1 MKEEMCTSSRV
12 SLAINEEGHTLS
24 MNKDAHGGISYSKLH
39 DVITVSNQI
48 SFIPLF
54 KATVLIQMA
63 VEVSKEVFHKLNSI
77 LHPQDNEG
85 LGHTNTLLFS

>member
-12 SLAINEEGHTLS
+12 SLAINEEGQTLS

-48 SFIPLF
+48 PFIFLYLLPPFPFRWLKKF
-54 KATVLIQMA
+54 LKKYFTNSTPYCTHRTMKA
-63 VEVSKEVFHKLNSI
+63 
-77 LHPQDNEG
+77 
-85 LGHTNTLLFS
+85 